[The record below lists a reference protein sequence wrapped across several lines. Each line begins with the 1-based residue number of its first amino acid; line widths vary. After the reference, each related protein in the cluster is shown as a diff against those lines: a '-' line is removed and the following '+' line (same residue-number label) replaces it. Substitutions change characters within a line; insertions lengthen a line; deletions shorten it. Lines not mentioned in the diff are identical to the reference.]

1 MKRFS
6 FRLQRVLDVKNVM
19 EDLRKRELRT
29 ANFHLQEETGK
40 LSHLHQQHGSCQQ
53 TLKRQFEQP
62 VSSRAIL
69 IIYQYLQYMGK
80 SIDQQKQQVDKAQKK
95 VQSCTE
101 HLHQAYKEK
110 KILEQYKDK
119 CQEDYRQEFEREEI
133 AQIDEIVT
141 SRRAMHPV
149 ELLVED

>member
-29 ANFHLQEETGK
+29 ANFDLQQQTGK
-40 LSHLHQQHGSCQQ
+40 LASLHEQHGGYQQ

-62 VSSRAIL
+62 VTPQSIML
-69 IIYQYLQYMGK
+69 TYQYLQYMGK
-80 SIDQQKQQVDKAQKK
+80 SIDQQKVQVDNAQSA
-95 VQSCTE
+95 VQSCTVNLQE
-101 HLHQAYKEK
+101 AYKEK

-119 CQEDYRQEFEREEI
+119 CQEEYKQDFEREET
-133 AQIDEIVT
+133 AFIDEAVN

-149 ELLVED
+149 QLLNED